1 MSVLEAEAKART
13 EYKANPNKVLSKLS
27 FSYCQRKAL
36 IPYEMTNEQFDNMI
50 NNYLAKFPNGTI
62 LDALW
67 AYNGECKTK
76 PTSFPSRIPL
86 AMGQIAELE
95 GRYEIALRNLF
106 ECVVLEIV
114 QDLSEF
120 KTLSPYHKE
129 WNNDPLKFLRRGGSV
144 DYLKKGSI
152 SGDRI
157 SQIVKKSSMSEKEI
171 FEMYK
176 YIGSIPPCCLTTEQI
191 NSYILDSIVE

>member
-1 MSVLEAEAKART
+1 MSVLEAETKART

-36 IPYEMTNEQFDNMI
+36 IPYDMTNEQFNKMI
-50 NNYLAKFPNGTI
+50 NNYLVKFPNGTI

-76 PTSFPSRIPL
+76 PTTFPSRIPL

-114 QDLSEF
+114 QDLSSF
-120 KTLSPYHKE
+120 KTLSTYHKE
-129 WNNDPLKFLRRGGSV
+129 WNNNPLKYLRRGGSV
-144 DYLKKGSI
+144 DY
-152 SGDRI
+152 
-157 SQIVKKSSMSEKEI
+157 
-171 FEMYK
+171 
-176 YIGSIPPCCLTTEQI
+176 
-191 NSYILDSIVE
+191 